1 MHRDSMIGS
10 KHSRAIHPLERR
22 IQKAMAA
29 SPLIDKLECESLF
42 RTGSSRRAL
51 QLRPAPFAGTT
62 GRILRG
68 ILFIGAFKRL
78 LVICV
83 APGVTCHTLSYE
95 LRRILSRYDIAV
107 SSLKL

>member
-1 MHRDSMIGS
+1 MQRDLMVGS

-22 IQKAMAA
+22 IQEAIAA
-29 SPLIDKLECESLF
+29 SPLIVKLECESLF
-42 RTGSSRRAL
+42 RTGSNRRAL

-83 APGVTCHTLSYE
+83 APGVTCQTLSHE
-95 LRRILSRYDIAV
+95 LSRVLVRYRITVLAAK
-107 SSLKL
+107 S